1 MSSGEEEEHFE
12 WHKKRQQ
19 ERLSGLPAHHLAE
32 SEAARRA
39 QNRLDLERI
48 KRRRLEREAELEGQ
62 RAAKLAS
69 SETAADWQ
77 ERERRFNLE
86 QLYQKAFLRVK
97 EKRAELFDLLALNT
111 FRKELIISTGHVS
124 GVEKA
129 FWFALLV
136 DDPVAVL
143 DAKDRGRLDDEVRG
157 LLELEVDPQHI
168 EYWRAII
175 QHASMPPR
183 KPPTDDIVKEE
194 IKSMLAGKTHQQLA
208 ALELKIT
215 TTGLLSD
222 VDYREEVLDELR
234 RLKVATRIRELNR
247 VFLERL
253 RSEYAEGEFEEL
265 TLHSA
270 AEPLAEAALPLHT
283 GKWDQSPAAAALYNA
298 EAHRSVGQDEVPF
311 NVEAE
316 DVAKPASYPWS
327 AVHRP
332 RKPRYFNRARASYEW
347 NKYNQ
352 THYDAENPP
361 PKTLQGF
368 RFNVFYPELVD
379 TTRTP
384 EYRVED
390 DAGGDGSVKLLW
402 FTAGAPYED
411 LVFRIPSNEW
421 EFAPRH
427 GFRCT
432 FDRGVLR
439 LHFWFRK
446 QRVYV

>member
-1 MSSGEEEEHFE
+1 MSSEEGEHFE

-19 ERLSGLPAHHLAE
+19 ERLSGLPARQLAE

-39 QNRLDLERI
+39 QNSLDLERI
-48 KRRRLEREAELEGQ
+48 KRRRLEREAEVESQ
-62 RAAKLAS
+62 KAAKLAS

-129 FWFALLV
+129 FWFAILV
-136 DDPVAVL
+136 DEPVKAL
-143 DAKDRGRLDDEVRG
+143 DAKDRGRLDGEVRG
-157 LLELEVDPQHI
+157 LLELETDPQYI
-168 EYWRAII
+168 EYWKAIL
-175 QHASMPPR
+175 QYSTMPPR
-183 KPPTDDIVKEE
+183 KPLTDDLVREE
-194 IKSMLAGKTHQQLA
+194 IKSMLSDKTYQQLA

-215 TTGLLSD
+215 TTHLLSD
-222 VDYREEVLDELR
+222 VDYREEVLSELR
-234 RLKVATRIRELNR
+234 HRKVTTRIRELNR
-247 VFLERL
+247 TFLERL
-253 RSEYAEGEFEEL
+253 KSEYTDGEFEEL
-265 TLHSA
+265 TLHSTTA
-270 AEPLAEAALPLHT
+270 FSAEVAPPMHA
-283 GKWDQSPAAAALYNA
+283 GKWDQSPAAIALYSV

-316 DVAKPASYPWS
+316 DVAKPASYSWS
-327 AVHRP
+327 ATHRP

-352 THYDAENPP
+352 THYDSENPP

-368 RFNVFYPELVD
+368 RFNIFYPELVD
-379 TTRTP
+379 LAHTP
-384 EYRVED
+384 EYRIED
-390 DAGGDGSVKLLW
+390 DLNGDESTKLLW

-411 LVFRIPSNEW
+411 LVFRIPNSEW

-432 FDRGVLR
+432 FDRGALR

-446 QRVYV
+446 QRVYL